1 MTGIVDFALSKAKTT
16 LMIAVLI
23 VIAGSYARQEIPIAA
38 SPNIQLPFV
47 SVAVFLDGASPSD
60 GSRLVAKPLENR
72 LRTVPG
78 VKTIRATSSLSNI
91 RIFLE
96 FEVGYDIDKAIVD
109 TKQAVEEVKFNL
121 PQEAEDPQINEY
133 SNANFKVFG
142 FDIGFL

>member
-96 FEVGYDIDKAIVD
+96 FDVGYDIDLSLIH
-109 TKQAVEEVKFNL
+109 
-121 PQEAEDPQINEY
+121 I
-133 SNANFKVFG
+133 
-142 FDIGFL
+142 

>member
-23 VIAGSYARQEIPIAA
+23 VVAGSYARQEIPIAA

-96 FEVGYDIDKAIVD
+96 FDVGYDIDKAIVD
-109 TKQAVEEVKFNL
+109 TKLAVEEVKFNL

-133 SNANFKVFG
+133 SLSL
-142 FDIGFL
+142 IHI

>member
-1 MTGIVDFALSKAKTT
+1 MTGIIDFALSKAKTT

-78 VKTIRATSSLSNI
+78 VKTIRATSSLSNV

-121 PQEAEDPQINEY
+121 PQEAEDPQIKCYWCELPKTK
-133 SNANFKVFG
+133 SILCKRT
-142 FDIGFL
+142 